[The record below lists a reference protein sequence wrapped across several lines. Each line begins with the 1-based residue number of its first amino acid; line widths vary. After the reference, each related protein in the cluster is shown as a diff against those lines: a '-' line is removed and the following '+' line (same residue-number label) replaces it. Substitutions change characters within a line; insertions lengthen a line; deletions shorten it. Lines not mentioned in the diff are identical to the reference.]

1 MQLFEHWKPQC
12 EIRGSPFFVIVNTEL
27 TRSLSY
33 APTFNTSFFKFSF
46 TENYCETKIDI
57 KTSFSGI
64 WYVSYP
70 RLFIFP
76 SSYLLPKVVNFGTEV
91 TSDPWMILKVGGL
104 IFRAIYDV
112 VSEKNRSENCFNL
125 NALLLSNSLTWLYG
139 FRALQIFSFF
149 Q

>member
-1 MQLFEHWKPQC
+1 MWNKGFSFLCYCQYRINSIIVVCSNFQHV
-12 EIRGSPFFVIVNTEL
+12 FFL
-27 TRSLSY
+27 
-33 APTFNTSFFKFSF
+33 FSF